1 MTACSNGEGMN
12 MKMSNFGPRFALA
25 VLFST
30 PLLLAAQATM
40 GKIHGTVSDPA
51 SFDAGTSLTRMWDC
65 N

>member
-1 MTACSNGEGMN
+1 MN

-40 GKIHGTVSDPA
+40 GRVA
-51 SFDAGTSLTRMWDC
+51 
-65 N
+65 